1 MKGLSTMNIPHPV
14 PAAQRVKEMAHCLI
28 AEDDARASLPY
39 EHAATLAAG
48 VLLAACA
55 LRVPHR
61 SWAVAQ
67 AALAGALLFR
77 AASGRDGLRRWAGPH
92 GPRPVQSTTTEQ
104 DEAASAYG
112 GA

>member
-1 MKGLSTMNIPHPV
+1 MNTPHPV
-14 PAAQRVKEMAHCLI
+14 SAVQRVKDLAHCLI

-39 EHAATLAAG
+39 EHVGTLAAG

-61 SWAVAQ
+61 AWAVAQ

-77 AASGRDGLRRWAGPH
+77 AASGRDGLRQWAGAQD
-92 GPRPVQSTTTEQ
+92 PRPVRGTTTEQ